1 MIEEVCI
8 GCWTKLEGGY
18 SHRFWKPTRSWE
30 PRHGETS
37 GVENTAGGMYNAA
50 PRAASR
56 PGELDKLSAGQEVLA
71 TTRESRFVIRAG
83 IHFRHCS
90 ADFGVPCALY
100 AVFTRRRL

>member
-1 MIEEVCI
+1 VDQMIEEVCI

-50 PRAASR
+50 PFLQLVGVR
-56 PGELDKLSAGQEVLA
+56 
-71 TTRESRFVIRAG
+71 G
-83 IHFRHCS
+83 ITS
-90 ADFGVPCALY
+90 G
-100 AVFTRRRL
+100 